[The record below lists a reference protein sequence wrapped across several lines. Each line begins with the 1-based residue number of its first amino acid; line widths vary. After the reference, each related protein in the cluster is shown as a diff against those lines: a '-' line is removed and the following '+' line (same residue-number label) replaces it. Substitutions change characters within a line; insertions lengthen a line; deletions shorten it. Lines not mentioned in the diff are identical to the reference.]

1 MLVVE
6 EVVNPQVYLE
16 MVEQV
21 VEDHKVKQGQ
31 LTLVV
36 EVVVMMVTDRDWET
50 SDPVIKL
57 GAPSPQ

>member
-1 MLVVE
+1 
-6 EVVNPQVYLE
+6 

-36 EVVVMMVTDRDWET
+36 EVVVMMDQEET
-50 SDPVIKL
+50 QEVL
-57 GAPSPQ
+57 E